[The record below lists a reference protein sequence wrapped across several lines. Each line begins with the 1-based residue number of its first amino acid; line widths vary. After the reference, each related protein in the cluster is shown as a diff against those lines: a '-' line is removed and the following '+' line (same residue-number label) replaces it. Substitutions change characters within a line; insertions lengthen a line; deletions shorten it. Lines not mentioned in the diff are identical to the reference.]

1 MTISVNTAG
10 MSHARSLIAAGKVN
24 TSADWSF
31 SAEDGNAMLGANGDN
46 WSAYGMM
53 HLAVDS
59 EADRATKEHYKYPFG
74 KGGQVYRSGVIA
86 IRQRAGQQGQTNVFD
101 AAGTL
106 LELIDG
112 EKKSMEKKS
121 HDCRFE
127 LKAIHDDGTFE
138 GYGSVFNV
146 KDSYDDIVVKGAFAE
161 SLTAHSAKGSMPAL
175 LWQHDSDEPIGVYT
189 EMREDDTGLYVK
201 GQLAL
206 KTQRGAEAYEL
217 LKMKAI
223 SGMSIG
229 YVTREDSYDRET
241 GVNTLKKLDL
251 WEVSLVT
258 FPANTEAR
266 VSGVKSIDDLK
277 SAEQYL
283 RDAGLSRKEAT
294 AFVSRMKGLLLRDAD
309 NGEMKAIADA
319 LKERATAIPL

>member
-1 MTISVNTAG
+1 MEHKHLDVA
-10 MSHARSLIAAGKVN
+10 
-24 TSADWSF
+24 F
-31 SAEDGNAMLGANGDN
+31 SIK
-46 WSAYGMM
+46 
-53 HLAVDS
+53 AVS
-59 EADRATKEHYKYPFG
+59 
-74 KGGQVYRSGVIA
+74 
-86 IRQRAGQQGQTNVFD
+86 
-101 AAGTL
+101 
-106 LELIDG
+106 
-112 EKKSMEKKS
+112 
-121 HDCRFE
+121 
-127 LKAIHDDGTFE
+127 DDGAFE
-138 GYGSVFNV
+138 GYGSVFDV
-146 KDSYDDIVVKGAFAE
+146 KDSYGDIVVKGAFSE
-161 SLTAHSAKGSMPAL
+161 SLLAHVTKGSMPAL

-229 YVTREDSYDRET
+229 YVTREDSYDRAT

-266 VSGVKSIDDLK
+266 VSNVKSIDDLK

-283 RDAGLSRKEAT
+283 RDAGLSRKEST
-294 AFVSRMKGLLLRDAD
+294 AFVSRVKGLLLRDAD

-319 LKERATAIPL
+319 LKERAKAIPL

>member
-1 MTISVNTAG
+1 MKHKHMDVAFNI
-10 MSHARSLIAAGKVN
+10 K
-24 TSADWSF
+24 
-31 SAEDGNAMLGANGDN
+31 
-46 WSAYGMM
+46 
-53 HLAVDS
+53 AVS
-59 EADRATKEHYKYPFG
+59 
-74 KGGQVYRSGVIA
+74 
-86 IRQRAGQQGQTNVFD
+86 
-101 AAGTL
+101 
-106 LELIDG
+106 
-112 EKKSMEKKS
+112 
-121 HDCRFE
+121 
-127 LKAIHDDGTFE
+127 DDGTFE

-146 KDSYDDIVVKGAFAE
+146 KDSYDDIVVKGAFAD
-161 SLTAHSAKGSMPAL
+161 SLMMHGAKGSMPAL

-229 YVTREDSYDRET
+229 YVTREDSFDRVT
-241 GVNTLKKLDL
+241 GINTLKKLDL

-294 AFVSRMKGLLLRDAD
+294 AFVSRMKGLLLSDSD
-309 NGEMKAIADA
+309 NGEMKVLAAA
-319 LKERATAIPL
+319 LKQRASAIPQ

>member
-1 MTISVNTAG
+1 MKHKHMDVAFNIKAVS
-10 MSHARSLIAAGKVN
+10 
-24 TSADWSF
+24 
-31 SAEDGNAMLGANGDN
+31 EDGA
-46 WSAYGMM
+46 
-53 HLAVDS
+53 
-59 EADRATKEHYKYPFG
+59 
-74 KGGQVYRSGVIA
+74 
-86 IRQRAGQQGQTNVFD
+86 
-101 AAGTL
+101 
-106 LELIDG
+106 
-112 EKKSMEKKS
+112 
-121 HDCRFE
+121 
-127 LKAIHDDGTFE
+127 FE

-146 KDSYDDIVVKGAFAE
+146 KDSYDDIVVKGAFVD
-161 SLTAHSAKGSMPAL
+161 SLMMHGAKGSMPAL

-229 YVTREDSYDRET
+229 YVTREDSYDRVT

-266 VSGVKSIDDLK
+266 VSGVKSIEEMKNLGD
-277 SAEQYL
+277 AESRL
-283 RDAGLSRKEAT
+283 RDAGFSKTEAT
-294 AFVSRMKGLLLRDAD
+294 AFVSRVKRLGRGDPDED
-309 NGEMKAIADA
+309 NGVKALREAV
-319 LKERATAIPL
+319 ERRNAVFRCND

>member
-1 MTISVNTAG
+1 MK
-10 MSHARSLIAAGKVN
+10 HK
-24 TSADWSF
+24 
-31 SAEDGNAMLGANGDN
+31 
-46 WSAYGMM
+46 
-53 HLAVDS
+53 HLDVAFNVKAVS
-59 EADRATKEHYKYPFG
+59 
-74 KGGQVYRSGVIA
+74 
-86 IRQRAGQQGQTNVFD
+86 
-101 AAGTL
+101 
-106 LELIDG
+106 
-112 EKKSMEKKS
+112 
-121 HDCRFE
+121 
-127 LKAIHDDGTFE
+127 DDGTFE

-146 KDSYDDIVVKGAFAE
+146 KDSYDDIVVKGAFAD
-161 SLTAHSAKGSMPAL
+161 SLTTHASKGSMPAL

-229 YVTREDSYDRET
+229 YVTREDSYDRVT

-319 LKERATAIPL
+319 LKQRATAIPL